1 MQHAEITLK
10 GRSPSMMLAK
20 SETES
25 MADSNGTTRL
35 GMLTPSSNSVLE
47 PATAHLLAASP
58 SVSAHFSRFRV
69 TQIDLSDASLGQFD
83 PEPILKAAELLADAR
98 VAAILW
104 NGTSGAW
111 LGFESD
117 ERLRDAIE
125 DRTGC
130 PASTASLAFRDLFR
144 ARGYRRIGLVTP
156 YTGEVQRRIQAS
168 WGAAGFD
175 CAAERHCGLSENFAF
190 AEVGPQAISAMVR
203 DVAAERV
210 DAVAIV
216 CTNLAGAA
224 LAPSLE
230 AELGVPVLDSVAVT
244 LWKGLGLA
252 GCETADLAARGSV
265 FAANG
270 EARS

>member
-1 MQHAEITLK
+1 MLRPSGMDLMQ
-10 GRSPSMMLAK
+10 R
-20 SETES
+20 
-25 MADSNGTTRL
+25 SNGTTRL

-47 PATAHLLAASP
+47 PATAHLLAGCAG
-58 SVSAHFSRFRV
+58 VSAHFARFRV
-69 TQIDLSDASLGQFD
+69 TEIGLSAAALDQFD
-83 PEPILKAAELLADAR
+83 PEPILIAAELLADAR

-111 LGFESD
+111 LGFDAD
-117 ERLRDAIE
+117 ERLSAAIT

-130 PASTASLAFRDLFR
+130 PASTSALAFRDLFR

-156 YTGEVQRRIQAS
+156 YTGDVQRRIQAN

-175 CAAERHCGLSENFAF
+175 CTAERHLGLSENFAF
-190 AEVGPQAISAMVR
+190 AEAGPEAISGMVR
-203 DVAAERV
+203 AVAAAGV

-224 LAPSLE
+224 LAPALE

-252 GCETADLAARGSV
+252 GCPAADLAAHGSV
-265 FAANG
+265 FAADG
-270 EARS
+270 EGRP